1 MHAAFLDYVKQVLMP
16 ILIGDS
22 VIMDNPAGRR
32 LVTIVSGITD
42 VSFGSI
48 ADIPRHTRL
57 SPLSGA
63 KQT

>member
-1 MHAAFLDYVKQVLMP
+1 MIRSVHAAFLAYVKQVLMP

-42 VSFGSI
+42 VSFGSK
-48 ADIPRHTRL
+48 L
-57 SPLSGA
+57 A
-63 KQT
+63 K